1 MPPRHRSQD
10 QELGVSGAAICAG
23 VSLSCL
29 LDQCSRDIN
38 CITAHYEGGV
48 LRLGEGGAARCHP
61 ITIYTAQLWHGG
73 VKTAG

>member
-1 MPPRHRSQD
+1 MPPRHRSQH

-38 CITAHYEGGV
+38 CITAHYEGG
-48 LRLGEGGAARCHP
+48 GGGGGRAARCHP